1 MKRQFFILLLLT
13 ILICSCKKKQT
24 TWNSDWSAPLISD
37 TISLSNLYN
46 DSTLVSSNQTSI
58 DLDLSRTILNLGLSD
73 LIGFPDTTIN
83 QNFNLNFSLSNVPAG
98 YTFANTIEE
107 HSFNLNDVQLKKVDV
122 SSGTIKLK
130 VFNSIAT
137 KVYFK
142 IILPGITKNGLPFE
156 QIFFR

>member
-13 ILICSCKKKQT
+13 ILICACKKKQT
-24 TWNSDWSAPLISD
+24 TWNSDWSAPIISD

-73 LIGFPDTTIN
+73 FVGFPDTTIN
-83 QNFNLNFSLSNVPAG
+83 QIFNLNFSLSNVPAG

-107 HSFNLNDVQLKKVDV
+107 HSFDLNDVQLKKLMFPLAR
-122 SSGTIKLK
+122 SS
-130 VFNSIAT
+130 
-137 KVYFK
+137 
-142 IILPGITKNGLPFE
+142 
-156 QIFFR
+156 